1 MTYDTVYFCAGQ
13 NTEHEELLEEAHVR
27 RYIAYAYESPAEW
40 DYMEGAI
47 LVREKERMQVDLRRA
62 EQNLYA
68 HYVNELTPV
77 NSIRWSYRADGEA
90 DYRTLEVNDEPQ
102 WVETGTIA
110 VTVRFVCGQFYTSDF
125 ETDVIMVGG
134 DRLEVS
140 GKKVLENGQI
150 VIIRGGK
157 KYNLFGLEVRGLVD

>member
-1 MTYDTVYFCAGQ
+1 
-13 NTEHEELLEEAHVR
+13 
-27 RYIAYAYESPAEW
+27 
-40 DYMEGAI
+40 
-47 LVREKERMQVDLRRA
+47 MQVDLRRA

-77 NSIRWSYRADGEA
+77 NGIRWSYRADGEN
-90 DYRTLEVNDEPQ
+90 DYRTLEVADEPQ

-125 ETDVIMVGG
+125 EADVVMVSD
-134 DRLEVS
+134 DRLEVG

-150 VIIRGGK
+150 VIIRGGV
-157 KYNLFGLEVRGLVD
+157 KYNIFGLKL